1 MRDRAGLQLVQ
12 GTLLVAASSMSSKPL
27 HSPKPLDVFQSDVC
41 AERLKALSE
50 PLRLRIVD
58 LLRNGE
64 LAVGEISESLEV
76 ELVTASHHLQILKN
90 SDLVTPRR
98 DGRFIYYS
106 LSKDLLQKRGKS
118 KLALDLG
125 CCSIE
130 VPAPIDEP

>member
-1 MRDRAGLQLVQ
+1 
-12 GTLLVAASSMSSKPL
+12 MSTKPTATSKPQ
-27 HSPKPLDVFQSDVC
+27 DAFQSQMC
-41 AERLKALSE
+41 AERLKALGE

-64 LAVGEISESLEV
+64 LTVGEIAEKLEA

-90 SDLVTPRR
+90 ADLVTPRR

-118 KLALDLG
+118 KQALDLG

-130 VPAPIDEP
+130 VPTTSDGG